1 MSSINGA
8 SAIVTGAG
16 SGNGKA
22 IAVRLLNE
30 GARVALLDVDG
41 ASVEKLAAQHEGAIA
56 VKADVTSEMSIEEA
70 IESVTEAFDGLDI
83 LVNNAGIVRFSNFE
97 DLSVEEWDEVFRVNS
112 TGPFIVSKAAAPLLA
127 KTAAKRGK
135 DATSTIVNI
144 TSVEAHIVISSSGH
158 PQIHYNAS
166 KGALTQLTRALAIE
180 CASNNI
186 RVNAVAPGFINTPF
200 TKTALA
206 NPKVLSFLLER
217 TPLGRIGQ
225 PEDVANA
232 VAFLASDEASWIT
245 GTTIFVDG
253 GWTVY

>member
-22 IAVRLLNE
+22 IAVRLLNA
-30 GARVALLDVDG
+30 GARVALFDVDG
-41 ASVEKLAAQHEGAIA
+41 ASVEKLAAQHGGAIP
-56 VKADVTSEMSIEEA
+56 VKADVTSEISILEA
-70 IESVTEAFDGLDI
+70 IESVTDAFDGLDI

-135 DATSTIVNI
+135 DATSAIVNI

-180 CASNNI
+180 CASKKI
-186 RVNAVAPGFINTPF
+186 RVNAVAPGFIDTPF
-200 TKTALA
+200 TMKALA
-206 NPKVLSFLLER
+206 NPKVLAFLLER

-245 GTTIFVDG
+245 GSTIFVDG

>member
-1 MSSINGA
+1 MLTDKKV

-22 IAVRLLNE
+22 IAERLLRD
-30 GARVALLDVDG
+30 GANVALLDVDG
-41 ASVEKLAAQHEGAIA
+41 DSVNNLAARHEHAIA
-56 VKADVTSEMSIEEA
+56 ITADVTNELSIKHAVQSVEEA
-70 IESVTEAFDGLDI
+70 FGRLNV
-83 LVNNAGIVRFSNFE
+83 LVNNAGIVRPGTFE
-97 DLSVEEWDEVFRVNS
+97 ALSVEEWDEVFRVNS

-127 KTAAKRGK
+127 RTAAECGK
-135 DATSTIVNI
+135 GATSAIVNI
-144 TSVEAHIVISSSGH
+144 TSVEAHIVVSSSGH

-166 KGALTQLTRALAIE
+166 KGALLQLTRALAVE
-180 CASNNI
+180 CAANRI

-200 TKTALA
+200 TAKILA
-206 NPKVLSFLLER
+206 DPDIESWILER
-217 TPLGRIGQ
+217 TPLGRVGR

-245 GTTIFVDG
+245 GTTLFVDG

>member
-22 IAVRLLNE
+22 IAVRLLNG

-112 TGPFIVSKAAAPLLA
+112 TGPFIVRRLPHHCSQRPQPSEE
-127 KTAAKRGK
+127 KT
-135 DATSTIVNI
+135 
-144 TSVEAHIVISSSGH
+144 
-158 PQIHYNAS
+158 P
-166 KGALTQLTRALAIE
+166 RAL
-180 CASNNI
+180 SSTL
-186 RVNAVAPGFINTPF
+186 P
-200 TKTALA
+200 
-206 NPKVLSFLLER
+206 LSR
-217 TPLGRIGQ
+217 RI
-225 PEDVANA
+225 
-232 VAFLASDEASWIT
+232 S
-245 GTTIFVDG
+245 
-253 GWTVY
+253 